1 MRTDERARDR
11 LVRLLAV
18 ALPTLAAVAAA
29 LLGGV
34 AVAAG
39 QDVTFTVGA
48 VPSVPAG
55 TLWTFRIVA
64 LLTGAG
70 ALATIT
76 RRNPVTAAVCLVAT
90 LFCSAGLYLLLHATF
105 LAVIQVLVY
114 AGAIMVLFVLVIMSV
129 ERPEQEELGLLRGTG
144 AKVVGVA
151 AMIWLMYRVFSV
163 LVSPEVRRPA
173 PVHEAFGSVTSI
185 GKQLFGDYLFPFEAI
200 SILLLVA
207 IVGAVAVS
215 RHRASVDDEPAAP
228 VAEKGR
234 QP

>member
-1 MRTDERARDR
+1 MRCLRY
-11 LVRLLAV
+11 LLPALAAAAV
-18 ALPTLAAVAAA
+18 ALIGAAA
-29 LLGGV
+29 L
-34 AVAAG
+34 AG

-48 VPSVPAG
+48 VPKVPAG

-76 RRNPVTAAVCLVAT
+76 RRNPVTAAICLVAT
-90 LFCSAGLYLLLHATF
+90 LLCSAGLYLLLHATF

-129 ERPEQEELGLLRGTG
+129 ERPEHEELGLLRGTG
-144 AKVVGVA
+144 TKVVGIA
-151 AMIWLMYRVFSV
+151 AMIWLLYRVVHV
-163 LVSPEVRRPA
+163 LVSPEVRRPSAA
-173 PVHEAFGSVTSI
+173 PEVFGSVTSV

-215 RHRASVDDEPAAP
+215 RRRASVDEQPAAP

-234 QP
+234 QA

>member
-1 MRTDERARDR
+1 MRCLRY
-11 LVRLLAV
+11 LLPVLAAAAV
-18 ALPTLAAVAAA
+18 ALIGAAA
-29 LLGGV
+29 L
-34 AVAAG
+34 AG

-48 VPSVPAG
+48 VPKVPAG

-76 RRNPVTAAVCLVAT
+76 RRNPVTAAICLVAT
-90 LFCSAGLYLLLHATF
+90 LLCSAGLYLLLHATF

-129 ERPEQEELGLLRGTG
+129 DRPEHEELGLLRGTG
-144 AKVVGVA
+144 TKVVGIA
-151 AMIWLMYRVFSV
+151 AMIWLLYRVVHV
-163 LVSPEVRRPA
+163 LVSPEVRRPSAA
-173 PVHEAFGSVTSI
+173 PEVFGSVTSV

-215 RHRASVDDEPAAP
+215 RRRASVDEEPAAP

-234 QP
+234 QA